1 MPSKIFAW
9 RRDEVPIDRNVIL
22 LSNIKSLCRK
32 FDFVSEQ
39 TQSHQCC
46 FYLCASFAYLRRYVH
61 INIYVHKPVV
71 FKGMNRVCG
80 FWASRMHQISSAGFK
95 DVGRV
100 KWLNQ
105 MFFLSFRQIW
115 YNNLSV
121 AEKLHFERCCQPI
134 YCIWPSCLAEVSKF
148 TFLSLQRSIS
158 MSIEKPWSCMYQN
171 YDGEIQQSKMCALWH
186 GRPSSGHWEPLHRG
200 EYMVLS
206 YMVNYWW

>member
-1 MPSKIFAW
+1 MVWKSADTCCTRMGRCNLRSEIDSGKNEWLIKALTHFALGMNGRMPSKIFAW

-95 DVGRV
+95 DVRRV

-105 MFFLSFRQIW
+105 MFFLSFRQI
-115 YNNLSV
+115 
-121 AEKLHFERCCQPI
+121 
-134 YCIWPSCLAEVSKF
+134 
-148 TFLSLQRSIS
+148 
-158 MSIEKPWSCMYQN
+158 
-171 YDGEIQQSKMCALWH
+171 
-186 GRPSSGHWEPLHRG
+186 
-200 EYMVLS
+200 
-206 YMVNYWW
+206 